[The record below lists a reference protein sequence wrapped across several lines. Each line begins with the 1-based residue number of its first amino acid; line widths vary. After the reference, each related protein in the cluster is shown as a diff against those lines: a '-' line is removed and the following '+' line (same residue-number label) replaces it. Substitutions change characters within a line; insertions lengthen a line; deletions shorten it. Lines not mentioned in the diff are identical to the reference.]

1 MHRRDHMVSRAVL
14 VHGPSW
20 ALLNESDQTIS
31 TFIYWLKSQN
41 KKITKQNNG
50 DHSHQV
56 ENERKLK
63 GRNPSQ
69 ILIYVVNKFLA
80 S

>member
-1 MHRRDHMVSRAVL
+1 MHSRDHIVSRAVL

-20 ALLNESDQTIS
+20 ALLNESDHLY
-31 TFIYWLKSQN
+31 FYLLV
-41 KKITKQNNG
+41 KITKQNNG